1 MGCPGRRPGRSLSTT
16 DETPP
21 PDWTP
26 AAGPARPS
34 RITFLEMT
42 SRPAPRRAPP
52 PLDAHALMRVE
63 EPAVAYFR
71 WLYHH
76 TGRDWM
82 WIDRRRWDDEK
93 LAAHLTAPGYALYVL
108 YLKGGPA
115 GFFELVPHD
124 GGTRI
129 DLGLFGIM
137 PEYIGRKLGPFML
150 DQAIQLGWERGPNRM
165 TVDTCTLDHPRA
177 LTLYQKFGFTPY
189 ATRERLAWPLGPSLA
204 GLD

>member
-1 MGCPGRRPGRSLSTT
+1 MSTT

-204 GLD
+204 KLD

>member
-1 MGCPGRRPGRSLSTT
+1 MT
-16 DETPP
+16 DEAPP
-21 PDWTP
+21 PDWVP

-42 SRPAPRRAPP
+42 ARPAPRRAPP

-63 EPAVAYFR
+63 EPALAYFR

-82 WIDRRRWDDEK
+82 WIDRRRWDDDR
-93 LAAHLTAPGYALYVL
+93 LAAHLAAPGYALYVL

-137 PEYIGRKLGPFML
+137 PEFIGRKLGPFLL
-150 DQAIQLGWERGPNRM
+150 DQAIQLAWERGPQRL

-177 LTLYQKFGFTPY
+177 LALYQKFGFAPY
-189 ATRERLAWPLGPSLA
+189 ATRDRLAWPLGPDLA
-204 GLD
+204 KLD